1 MGRKSIEKERK
12 VLRKKQQ
19 KWLAKSLPFFYKN
32 GITNPT
38 MNEIADYLGLSKAT
52 IYNYYESKDELVYD
66 SLWTKLKEM
75 DKFKDLLFDE
85 RLDYIERYFEG
96 VKFATRSLMGM
107 TEIYLNDLK
116 THYPKC
122 WESVEL
128 YKEKSVENLK
138 LYYQNGIDRGI
149 FRKFNID
156 VMASYDLAF
165 FDMMINPEFLIKNN
179 IRIQTAF
186 YEYFNMKFNGILVER
201 NLSYF
206 PKHQSN

>member
-38 MNEIADYLGLSKAT
+38 MNEIAEYLGLSKAT

-75 DKFKDLLFDE
+75 DKFKEMLFDE

-96 VKFATRSLMGM
+96 VKFVTRSLVGM
-107 TEIYLNDLK
+107 TEIYLDDLK
-116 THYPKC
+116 NHYPKC
-122 WESVEL
+122 WESIEL

-149 FRKFNID
+149 FRKFNVD

-165 FDMMINPEFLIKNN
+165 FDMMINPEFLLKNN
-179 IRIQTAF
+179 VRIQTAF

>member
-1 MGRKSIEKERK
+1 MGRKSIDKERK

-19 KWLAKSLPFFYKN
+19 KWLAKSLPYFYKN
-32 GITNPT
+32 GITGPT
-38 MNEIADYLGLSKAT
+38 MNEIAEYLGLSKAT
-52 IYNYYESKDELVYD
+52 IYNYYESKEELVYD

-75 DKFKDLLFDE
+75 DKFKALLFDE

-107 TEIYLNDLK
+107 SEIYLNDLK
-116 THYPKC
+116 NHFPKC
-122 WESVEL
+122 WESIEM

-149 FRKFNID
+149 FRKFNVD

-179 IRIQTAF
+179 VRIQTAF

-201 NLSYF
+201 NLSHF

>member
-19 KWLAKSLPFFYKN
+19 KWLAKALPFFYKN

-116 THYPKC
+116 NHYPKC
-122 WESVEL
+122 WESIAL

-149 FRKFNID
+149 FRTFNVD

-165 FDMMINPEFLIKNN
+165 FDMMINPEFLVKNN
-179 IRIQTAF
+179 VRIQTAF